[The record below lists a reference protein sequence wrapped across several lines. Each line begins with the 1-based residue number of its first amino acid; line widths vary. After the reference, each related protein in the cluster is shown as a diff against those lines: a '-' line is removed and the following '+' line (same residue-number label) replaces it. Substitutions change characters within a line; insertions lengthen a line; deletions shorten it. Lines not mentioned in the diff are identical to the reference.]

1 MPINRR
7 SVVAMMSLTPA
18 LLVASRTVTR
28 AGAQESTPAPS
39 ADQDA
44 ADIGVVDA
52 GSRTVWNLSD
62 PEALVY
68 TLTVLEFED
77 VDRAASAFQLIVDG
91 ASDALA
97 NNAATPDA
105 VATTIAG
112 LEETD
117 IDLGD
122 DSILYY
128 QPDESGSAG
137 IATLFVLIGVYV
149 HQWATLPV
157 PLQEN
162 TLRIDPASLPEAL
175 LALADPW
182 FAEEHDGDAIAQLP
196 NLDQFADGY
205 EVLNES
211 SGLGQ
216 LAPAS
221 PVAAP

>member
-7 SVVAMMSLTPA
+7 SVVAILALTPA
-18 LLVASRTVTR
+18 LLVTTHSAVS
-28 AGAQESTPAPS
+28 AQESTPAP
-39 ADQDA
+39 AEDANA

-68 TLTVLEFED
+68 QLTVLEFAD
-77 VDRAASAFQLIVDG
+77 TDRAASAFQLIVDG
-91 ASDALA
+91 ASSAVE
-97 NNAATPDA
+97 NNAATPVA

-117 IDLGD
+117 VELGD
-122 DSILYY
+122 DAIMYY
-128 QPDESGSAG
+128 QPDETGAAG

-162 TLRIDPASLPEAL
+162 TLRIDPASLPAGL
-175 LALADPW
+175 LALAEPW

-196 NLDQFADGY
+196 GLDRFPAGY

-221 PVAAP
+221 PVAEP

>member
-7 SVVAMMSLTPA
+7 SVVAMLALTPA
-18 LLVASRTVTR
+18 LLAASGPVVR
-28 AGAQESTPAPS
+28 AQESTPAPGE
-39 ADQDA
+39 DRNA

-68 TLTVLEFED
+68 QLTVLEFAD
-77 VDRAASAFQLIVDG
+77 PDRAASAFRLIVDG
-91 ASDALA
+91 ASGALE
-97 NNAATPDA
+97 NNAATPEA

-122 DSILYY
+122 DAIMYY
-128 QPDESGSAG
+128 QPDETGAAG
-137 IATLFVLIGVYV
+137 IATLFVLTDVYV

-162 TLRIDPASLPEAL
+162 TLRIDPASLPAGL
-175 LALADPW
+175 LALAEPW
-182 FAEEHDGDAIAQLP
+182 FADEHDGDAIAQLP
-196 NLDQFADGY
+196 DLDQFPAGY

-211 SGLGQ
+211 SGLSQ

-221 PVAAP
+221 PIAGP

>member
-7 SVVAMMSLTPA
+7 SVVAMLALSPA
-18 LLVASRTVTR
+18 LLAATR
-28 AGAQESTPAPS
+28 SAVSAQESTPAPS
-39 ADQDA
+39 EDQNA

-52 GSRTVWNLSD
+52 GSRTVWNLND

-68 TLTVLEFED
+68 QLTVLEFAD
-77 VDRAASAFQLIVDG
+77 TGRAASAFQLIVDG
-91 ASDALA
+91 ANGALENDAS
-97 NNAATPDA
+97 TPAA

-112 LEETD
+112 LEEID
-117 IDLGD
+117 VDLGD
-122 DSILYY
+122 DAIMYY
-128 QPDESGSAG
+128 QPDETGAAG
-137 IATLFVLIGVYV
+137 IASLFVLIDVYV

-162 TLRIDPASLPEAL
+162 TLRIDPASLPAGL
-175 LALADPW
+175 LALAEPW
-182 FAEEHDGDAIAQLP
+182 FAEDHDGDAIAQLP
-196 NLDQFADGY
+196 GLEQFSAGY

>member
-7 SVVAMMSLTPA
+7 SMVAIVAMTPA
-18 LLVASRTVTR
+18 LLMAKGRGVEA
-28 AGAQESTPAPS
+28 
-39 ADQDA
+39 QDA
-44 ADIGVVDA
+44 TPTPEQTVGDIGVVDA

-68 TLTVLEFED
+68 QLTVLEFED
-77 VDRAASAFQLIVDG
+77 EERSKAAFQLIVDG
-91 ASDALA
+91 ASGALA
-97 NNAATPDA
+97 PNDATPDA

-117 IDLGD
+117 IDLAD
-122 DSILYY
+122 DAIMYY

-137 IATLFVLIGVYV
+137 IATLFILDGVYV
-149 HQWATLPV
+149 HQWADLPV

-162 TLRIDPASLPEAL
+162 ALLIDPASLPEGL
-175 LALADPW
+175 LALAEPW
-182 FAEEHDGDAIAQLP
+182 FGGEHEGGAVSQIP
-196 NLDQFADGY
+196 GLDQFPAGY

-211 SGLGQ
+211 SGLDS
-216 LAPAS
+216 LSPAS